1 MSDTIIITGTIDLD
15 PANRDAAIK
24 AFSDCMEATR
34 AEDGCEVYAFSAD
47 LADPGRFH
55 VSEQWRDQAANDAH
69 GAGPALATLMGAMG
83 SLGVTG
89 ASLTAWHGAEPK
101 KLM

>member
-1 MSDTIIITGTIDLD
+1 MSDTILITGVIDLD
-15 PANRDAAIK
+15 PAKRDDAIVVLTAA
-24 AFSDCMEATR
+24 MEATR
-34 AEDGCEVYAFSAD
+34 AEDGCESYVFSAD
-47 LADPGRFH
+47 LDDPGRFH
-55 VSEQWRDQAANDAH
+55 VAEQWRDQAANDAH

-89 ASLTAWHGAEPK
+89 ASLTKWEGATPS

>member
-1 MSDTIIITGTIDLD
+1 MSDSIIITGVIDLD
-15 PANRDAAIK
+15 PAKHDDAVVVLNA
-24 AFSDCMEATR
+24 AMEATR
-34 AEDGCEVYAFSAD
+34 AEDGCERYVFSAD
-47 LADPGRFH
+47 LNDPGRFH

-69 GAGPALATLMGAMG
+69 SAGPALATLMGAMG

-89 ASLTAWHGAEPK
+89 ASLTAWTGAEPK

>member
-1 MSDTIIITGTIDLD
+1 MSDTILITGSIDLD
-15 PANRDAAIK
+15 PANRDAAIA
-24 AFSDCMEATR
+24 AFTACMEATR
-34 AEDGCEVYAFSAD
+34 AEDGCESYAFSAD
-47 LADPGRFH
+47 LTDPGRFH

-89 ASLTAWHGAEPK
+89 ASLTAWSGAEPK

>member
-1 MSDTIIITGTIDLD
+1 MSDTILVTGFIDLD
-15 PANRDAAIK
+15 PAKRDEAITVLCAA
-24 AFSDCMEATR
+24 MEATR
-34 AEDGCEVYAFSAD
+34 AEDGCEHYVFSAD

-55 VSEQWRDQAANDAH
+55 VSEQWANQAANDAH
-69 GAGPALATLMGAMG
+69 GTGPALATLMGATG

-89 ASLTAWHGAEPK
+89 VSLTAWSGAEPK

>member
-1 MSDTIIITGTIDLD
+1 MSDRILVTGVIDLD
-15 PANRDAAIK
+15 PAKRDEAIAVLTAA
-24 AFSDCMEATR
+24 MEATR
-34 AEDGCEVYAFSAD
+34 AEAGCEHYVFSAD
-47 LADPGRFH
+47 LTDPGRFH
-55 VSEQWRDQAANDAH
+55 VSEQWANQAANDAH

-89 ASLTAWHGAEPK
+89 ASLTAWTGAEPK